1 MFILKLPV
9 KEQAVAQILI
19 NHDNDRSEYSL
30 SHLRISIMGEPVK
43 PCNQNIRKTLELTD
57 KMIQLADAGEAAR
70 EDVGCGVLYGVLRD
84 AAFKLRKL
92 AEEERKVHQR
102 KGWWQ
107 EEKTEH

>member
-1 MFILKLPV
+1 M
-9 KEQAVAQILI
+9 AQILI
-19 NHDNDRSEYSL
+19 GFKHTRSKNG
-30 SHLRISIMGEPVK
+30 LRNPCTSIMDEPVK

-57 KMIQLADAGEAAR
+57 KMIQLADAGDADR

-92 AEEERKVHQR
+92 AEEERKAHQL

-107 EEKTEH
+107 DDTTEY